1 MASSS
6 SSLSSSALFK
16 PPPSLAGPRTLES
29 SLIGESALIDRETG
43 RVLWEGG
50 ARSTVTASVAPKLS
64 ELGFSHLKASVLSA
78 VLILGILGYLSK
90 YLQRKIHLSTATSAS
105 PRLLP
110 EWVPLRLVAY
120 GLTLLGWTLFRAPVL
135 DTWILICVLVLY
147 LLEAYNCR
155 CVNMLPWPSE
165 R

>member
-6 SSLSSSALFK
+6 TLSSSALFK
-16 PPPSLAGPRTLES
+16 PPPSLLRPRTLES

-50 ARSTVTASVAPKLS
+50 AQSTVTASVAPKLNQ
-64 ELGFSHLKASVLSA
+64 LGFSHLKASALSA
-78 VLILGILGYLSK
+78 VLILGLLGYLSR
-90 YLQRKIHLSTATSAS
+90 YLQRKIHLTASSSSAT

-110 EWVPLRLVAY
+110 AWVPARLEAY
-120 GLTLLGWTLFRAPVL
+120 GLALLGWTLFRAPVL
-135 DTWILICVLVLY
+135 DVWLLVCAFVLY

-155 CVNMLPWPSE
+155 CVAVF
-165 R
+165 RCVARA

>member
-1 MASSS
+1 M
-6 SSLSSSALFK
+6 
-16 PPPSLAGPRTLES
+16 
-29 SLIGESALIDRETG
+29 
-43 RVLWEGG
+43 WEGG
-50 ARSTVTASVAPKLS
+50 ARSTVSASVAPKLS

-78 VLILGILGYLSK
+78 VLIVGILGYLSK
-90 YLQRKIHLSTATSAS
+90 YLQRKIHLTTSSSSSTS

-110 EWVPLRLVAY
+110 EWVPHRLEAC

-135 DTWILICVLVLY
+135 DTWILICVLGLY

-155 CVNMLPWPSE
+155 CVNVLRLPSE